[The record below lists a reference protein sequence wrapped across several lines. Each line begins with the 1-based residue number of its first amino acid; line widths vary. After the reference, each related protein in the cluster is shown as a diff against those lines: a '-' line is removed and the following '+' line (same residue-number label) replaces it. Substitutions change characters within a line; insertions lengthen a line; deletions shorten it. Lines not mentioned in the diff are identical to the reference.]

1 MSPLRGNYPV
11 LCSERVA
18 ESRDFYV
25 RHFGFEVS
33 FDSEWYVSL
42 RHGQR
47 AEFELAL
54 LDVNHPT
61 IPDIGRKVAGGVL
74 LNFEV
79 DDVDAEYK
87 RLIEEAGLPI
97 LLDIRSE
104 AFGQRHFIT
113 ADPNGTMIDVI
124 TPIPPSAEFANQYI
138 EN

>member
-42 RHGQR
+42 KHGQR
-47 AEFELAL
+47 AEYELAL

-61 IPDIGRKVAGGVL
+61 IPDAGRKVVGGVL
-74 LNFEV
+74 LILAV
-79 DDVDAEYK
+79 A
-87 RLIEEAGLPI
+87 AGLTDYLVYAEVPTRLVAWTQSHI
-97 LLDIRSE
+97 HSRLVFLLGLSDGQQL
-104 AFGQRHFIT
+104 FGEPTQ
-113 ADPNGTMIDVI
+113 
-124 TPIPPSAEFANQYI
+124 
-138 EN
+138 